1 MMSLLPSGA
10 AKVAQIAQADDP
22 KTAIVKAVGD
32 LSGVEVNS
40 DLVLVGTFIR
50 NEKIRGLIRPDVAED
65 EHQGKVGLVLKI
77 GPYAYGDWELEDVRG
92 QNAPVGAW
100 VVFQIKDAW
109 PMQING
115 APVRLVPYER
125 LRLRVSN
132 PNLIY

>member
-1 MMSLLPSGA
+1 MSLLPSGA